1 MATFPSYKP
10 LYSATKAN
18 KPKVRTISFGD
29 GYEQRLSF
37 GLSQRP
43 VEWSLRFDEKD
54 ADADI
59 IETFLNARADDGAS
73 FTWTPPESATPGQ
86 WVCDSW
92 NRELH
97 EFKRSRIDATFRQV
111 FEP

>member
-1 MATFPSYKP
+1 MATFPSYRP
-10 LYSATKAN
+10 LYSANKATN
-18 KPKVRTISFGD
+18 PKTRTVAFGD

-37 GLSQRP
+37 GLNQRP
-43 VEWSLRFDEKD
+43 VEWSLRFDLANTD
-54 ADADI
+54 ADA
-59 IETFLNARADDGAS
+59 IEAFLNARADDGAS
-73 FTWTPPESATPGQ
+73 FTWTPPESATAGQ